1 MGSFIWTLVVA
12 AGAALIWRL
21 SRRSGRLART
31 GSTSPA
37 AVGISRPPAPA
48 GGGPA
53 GAVLREA
60 AARTG
65 GTGAEAAEPEP
76 IDGWTQSAADTAAT
90 DPLVEEQYIEDIS
103 VAPHAAPI
111 DPGSEPSPWRT
122 RSSAAPSPTSAGPAE
137 GNRAQAGSGGG
148 GKPAEAGAAGQD
160 MLDDVSEWAGDDGE
174 RLADPGSGEAGAAS
188 S

>member
-1 MGSFIWTLVVA
+1 MGSFIWTLVIA

-21 SRRSGRLART
+21 SHRSGRIART

-37 AVGISRPPAPA
+37 TVGMSRPAAPA
-48 GGGPA
+48 GAAPM
-53 GAVLREA
+53 EA
-60 AARTG
+60 AARNG
-65 GTGAEAAEPEP
+65 GTGTEAAEPEP

-111 DPGSEPSPWRT
+111 DPGSEPSLWRI
-122 RSSAAPSPTSAGPAE
+122 RGSAAASPTSASPTEGHRAPAE
-137 GNRAQAGSGGG
+137 SGG
-148 GKPAEAGAAGQD
+148 GKPAEAGTARQD
-160 MLDDVSEWAGDDGE
+160 LPNDASEWAGDDGE
-174 RLADPGSGEAGAAS
+174 RLAEPGSSEAGAAS